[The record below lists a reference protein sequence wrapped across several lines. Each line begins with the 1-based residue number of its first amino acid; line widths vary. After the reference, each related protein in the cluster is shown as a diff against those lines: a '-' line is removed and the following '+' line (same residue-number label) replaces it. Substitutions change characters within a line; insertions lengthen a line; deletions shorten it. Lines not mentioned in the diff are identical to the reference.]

1 MSDMN
6 ITFFGA
12 AGRVTG
18 SSSLIDCGGK
28 RILVDCGMVQGD
40 VDANELNQ
48 EEFPLPVERL
58 DAVVL
63 THGHLDHSGRLP
75 RLVDAGYQGPVY
87 AHGATG
93 ELAQIVWRDSA
104 RLSARWD
111 GGPLY
116 TDETIDRTMG
126 LLQPMRYRKP
136 IELGDGVSL
145 ELFDAG
151 HILGSS
157 HVLVRAGGKRLL
169 MSGDIGSPNTPIIR
183 DPTTDW
189 PDEELDAVVIESTYG
204 DRLHK
209 SRSET
214 IEEFKQ
220 IVLRAVEHQGFVLI
234 PAFAIGRTQEL
245 LFHFGNMVR
254 NGKLP
259 NIPVLLDSPMAE
271 RVTDVYRQHRECYD
285 DETWKLIDSGSLP
298 MRFEGLRELI
308 TADDSKSVQSMRP
321 PAVVIAGSGMCTG
334 GRILHH
340 LKYFIERDSTTVVFV
355 GWQGYGTL
363 GRRMVDGEETIKI
376 HGQKLEVKGHI
387 ETLNGFSAHA
397 DRDALLAWSRNIK
410 GKPTFLVNHG
420 EPDAVAGL
428 VETLEADGR
437 QAFGVEEDRPYE
449 IGA

>member
-1 MSDMN
+1 MN

-18 SSSLIDCGGK
+18 SCSLIEFGGK
-28 RILVDCGMVQGD
+28 RIMVDCGMVQGD
-40 VDANELNQ
+40 KDANELNRD
-48 EEFPLPVERL
+48 EFPLPVERI

-75 RLVDAGYQGPVY
+75 RLVDAGYRGPVY
-87 AHGATG
+87 VHGATG

-104 RLSARWD
+104 RLSAKWD

-116 TDETIDRTMG
+116 TDEAIDRTIT
-126 LLQPMRYRKP
+126 LLERMRYRKP
-136 IELGDGVSL
+136 VQLGDGVSL

-157 HVLVRAGGKRLL
+157 HVLVRAGDKRLL

-209 SRSET
+209 GRAET
-214 IEEFKQ
+214 IEEFKE
-220 IVLRAVEHQGFVLI
+220 IVLRAVEHKGFVLI

-254 NGKLP
+254 SGRLP
-259 NIPVLLDSPMAE
+259 QIPVLLDSPMAE

-285 DETWKLIDSGSLP
+285 DETWDLIESGSLP
-298 MRFEGLRELI
+298 MRFEGFRELI
-308 TADDSKSVQSMRP
+308 TADDSKSVQGMRP

-340 LKYFIERDSTTVVFV
+340 LKYFVENESTTVVFV

-363 GRRMVDGEETIKI
+363 GRRMVDGEETIKV
-376 HGQKLEVKGHI
+376 HGQKLEVKAHV

-397 DRDALLAWSRNIK
+397 DRDALLAWSRNLK
-410 GKPTFLVNHG
+410 GRPTFLVNHG
-420 EPDAVAGL
+420 EPDAVQGL
-428 VETLEADGR
+428 VDTLKADGR
-437 QAFGVEEDRPYE
+437 KALGVEEDRPYE